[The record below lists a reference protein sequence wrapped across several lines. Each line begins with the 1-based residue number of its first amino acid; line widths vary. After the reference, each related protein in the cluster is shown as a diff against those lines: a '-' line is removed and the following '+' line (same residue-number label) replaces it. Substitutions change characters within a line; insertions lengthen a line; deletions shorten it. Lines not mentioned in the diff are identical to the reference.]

1 MSQQGLPQWGPEFG
15 DRDPRVGQPAALATE
30 AHDRQGQTRGHGEQ
44 GQRAGPEHAEA
55 EGGQGSDLGDADGG
69 EQGTQLVVPT
79 LQQLVGLH
87 GGLPAKLRM
96 VDYVHSRRVSAVSRP
111 LRSRSAWLLR
121 QTVRERRE
129 ADPSLHVCLEKEQGP
144 VPTILE
150 NVALVAGTAIVAA
163 ILAAW
168 AHAAQRSH
176 RLAVALYVVFTLLS
190 LGLITVGVLAISGGV
205 PEGYVFL
212 ALGIGVALP
221 LVGPLRR
228 LLARFMPFDPNSKPD
243 MVGLSLLL
251 GIALGLTAIFIVAP
265 SVNVTA
271 VSVPELV
278 AQAVT
283 FVLISYLGVG
293 VLISR
298 TVPSATQRLGLQVP
312 TLRQTVIALALVF
325 VLYLSSTIST
335 ILTGLIQ
342 PELYKELEQGL
353 LLPEQVST
361 FSSALILGLFVG
373 LSTGIGEE
381 VFFRG
386 AIQPRYGII
395 FTSLVFALFH
405 VQYGGLS
412 LVMLD
417 MFLSGIVFG
426 LERQRMNTTTAIIT
440 HLVFNTIVVVEEF
453 LLR

>member
-1 MSQQGLPQWGPEFG
+1 
-15 DRDPRVGQPAALATE
+15 
-30 AHDRQGQTRGHGEQ
+30 
-44 GQRAGPEHAEA
+44 
-55 EGGQGSDLGDADGG
+55 
-69 EQGTQLVVPT
+69 
-79 LQQLVGLH
+79 
-87 GGLPAKLRM
+87 
-96 VDYVHSRRVSAVSRP
+96 
-111 LRSRSAWLLR
+111 
-121 QTVRERRE
+121 
-129 ADPSLHVCLEKEQGP
+129 
-144 VPTILE
+144 
-150 NVALVAGTAIVAA
+150 
-163 ILAAW
+163 
-168 AHAAQRSH
+168 
-176 RLAVALYVVFTLLS
+176 
-190 LGLITVGVLAISGGV
+190 
-205 PEGYVFL
+205 
-212 ALGIGVALP
+212 
-221 LVGPLRR
+221 
-228 LLARFMPFDPNSKPD
+228 MPFDPNSKPD

-265 SVNVTA
+265 SVDVTA

-361 FSSALILGLFVG
+361 FSGALILGLFVG